1 MSVALVD
8 AWLSEVM
15 HSLQNGKRCLVLYG
29 PSRLD
34 KTEVVRALFGVG
46 SIQEFNC
53 AGLVSICLHSF
64 DNLKHECLLWDEAS
78 PKLVA
83 DNRKVF
89 QHPACKV
96 KLGHSPTGQHA
107 VHYFIWLLLCHYIEF
122 SAWGLTSTSVAWSTV
137 ASCHVTMRWS
147 AMLYSL
153 CGRVCFPCEAG
164 ICLCLISK
172 EFLNHLL
179 GVRLSQVKNVLTVD
193 TTY

>member
-1 MSVALVD
+1 VD

-34 KTEVVRALFGVG
+34 KIEVVRALFGVG
-46 SIQEFNC
+46 SVQEFNC
-53 AGLVSICLHSF
+53 AGLVSICLHDF

-96 KLGHSPTGQHA
+96 KLGHSPTGQHVVIILYDCCFA
-107 VHYFIWLLLCHYIEF
+107 ITLSSRHEDLLRLPLPDQQWLRATCQCG
-122 SAWGLTSTSVAWSTV
+122 GLRCCTASVAEC
-137 ASCHVTMRWS
+137 AS
-147 AMLYSL
+147 
-153 CGRVCFPCEAG
+153 RV
-164 ICLCLISK
+164 
-172 EFLNHLL
+172 
-179 GVRLSQVKNVLTVD
+179 RQVSVCV
-193 TTY
+193 

>member
-1 MSVALVD
+1 MSVALLD

-53 AGLVSICLHSF
+53 AGLVSICLHDF

-83 DNRKVF
+83 DSRKVF

-107 VHYFIWLLLCHYIEF
+107 VHYFI
-122 SAWGLTSTSVAWSTV
+122 
-137 ASCHVTMRWS
+137 
-147 AMLYSL
+147 
-153 CGRVCFPCEAG
+153 
-164 ICLCLISK
+164 
-172 EFLNHLL
+172 
-179 GVRLSQVKNVLTVD
+179 
-193 TTY
+193 